1 MKKLKRPLSI
11 LLSLLMV
18 VSLFAMVPVTASAAV
33 GELVSE
39 NEYLTFTAEEAG
51 SSVTLNYA
59 SGTLK
64 YNKNNSG
71 WVDYTKGAQIDLEN
85 EGDSVRFRG
94 KNTTFDSSNH
104 VSLTGKVAC
113 SGNVMS
119 LRLDDDGRDQGL
131 SDSCFYRMFS
141 GCAGLT
147 TAPELPETMLES
159 NCYNFMFASCT
170 SLTTA
175 PELPAKALAKYC
187 YRCMFQNCTSL
198 TTAPELPA
206 TTLAKGC
213 YNNMFYGCTS
223 LTTAPELPATEL
235 AEDCYCGMFEGCTSL
250 TTAPELP
257 ATTLVTNCYTRMFY
271 GCSSIK
277 LSETETPE
285 YSIPYRV
292 PPVGTGTTAT
302 YALYNMFARTGG
314 TFAGT
319 PKINTT
325 YYLYREVPK
334 YTVTWKNGDTTLE
347 TDTDVAEGT
356 MPEYNGETPVQDD
369 DETYT
374 YTFSGWTDGTNT
386 YGKDDTLPAVTG
398 DITYTATF
406 TATGAV
412 GDYVP
417 ESDYLTFTAVEAG
430 SSVTLKVAS
439 GSNLQY
445 SLDGGE
451 LIPYTPGTPI
461 TLENAGDSVRFR
473 GKDTTFNSSNHVSI
487 GGKVA
492 CSGNVMSLRL
502 DDNGRDQGLSDR
514 CFIYMFRDCN
524 GLTAAPELPETTLAP
539 YCYDRM
545 FYDCKSLTA
554 APALPATTLAEYC
567 YSCMFSGCDSLTT
580 APALPATMLASNCYN
595 SMFLGCE
602 SLTTAPELPATTLAE
617 YCYDSMFYGC
627 SSIKLSETKTDEYSI
642 PYSVPSGGNGTTAEN
657 ALKDMFAG
665 TGGTFTGTPTIN
677 TTYYL
682 YKEVPKYTVTWK
694 NWDGNVIKTDENVA
708 KGTMPEYNGTTPVK
722 DDDATYTYTF
732 SGWSPEV
739 TEVTGD
745 AEYTATF
752 TAENKAVKNVI
763 TLINALPAKD
773 DLTLAHEEQIKAARA
788 AYNALSFAEK
798 ELVPDDA
805 FIRLSGTE
813 VALNS
818 LKRNAFS
825 QYRGD
830 QADSFYIAMD
840 QKIGSGE
847 AELMNAL
854 QEAISA
860 IQNVEFDSDKSL
872 AENKAA
878 VDAAVQAQTEVMN
891 NKMTEAC
898 NAYKAKKTAE
908 VQGLAQNGD
917 PDPVYTVIQIAADR
931 INGETFENQ
940 TVSQFKRSI
949 DSAVEQAQVQ
959 ISYARAE
966 AFGNYK
972 NEKAYDVQGLAQE
985 GDSAAAAQ
993 IISNAVQAI
1002 NAVSYDTSKTYVENK
1017 AAVDAA
1023 VDIAQITQAL
1033 AAQRNA
1039 DKAAAV
1045 TAQINALP
1053 AEITLNDKA
1062 AVEAAKQA
1070 YDALTDEQ
1078 KDLVDR
1084 EAFNKLVGAMNTIE
1098 KAAADQAAADPV
1110 INQINALP
1118 TVIILE
1124 DKADVEAARA
1134 AYNDLTDAQKAL
1146 VDEEAL
1152 DKLTEAEEVIA
1163 DREGAK
1169 VVEDMINALPDAKD
1183 ITLADKA
1190 AVNAANEARLNL
1202 PPEQADYLTFAAID
1216 KLFKA
1221 MDKIED
1227 LEAAKAVEDQINA
1240 LPENITVED
1249 KEAVEAARAAFDALT
1264 DDQRALVDVDALS
1277 EKLAAAE
1284 AALKVALDKA
1294 AADAVIAQ
1302 IDALPAATRVTI
1314 NDKDAIEAASA
1325 AYDALTDDQ
1334 KNYVPLSSKLK
1345 LTIDKGALDAAIKIA
1360 EDEAAADAVE
1370 KMIEELPAP
1379 ADVTLDDKTA
1389 VEDARAAYDALTNAQ
1404 KRMVNLTDR
1413 VKLTADEAAI
1423 QKIENDIAAADA
1435 VTEQINA
1442 LPAAED
1448 ITLDDARAVMAARG
1462 AYNNLTDDQ
1471 KAYVDDETVQKLT
1484 DVEDAL
1490 AEKVEVATVIALIDA
1505 LPAAEDV
1512 TLADRTVID
1521 STGVA
1526 YDLLTDDQKA
1536 QIDPETAQKLFDAQ
1550 AALAKIDSDMKAA
1563 DEVAKMINDLP
1574 SATNVTLN
1582 DKDAIEAASAAYDA
1596 LTDAQKD
1603 YVPLSSKLKLTV
1615 DKGALDAAIKIAED
1629 EAAAD
1634 AVEKMI
1640 EELPA
1645 PADVTLDDKT
1655 AVEDARA
1662 AYDAL
1667 TNAQKRMVNLTDRV
1681 KLTADEAAIQ
1691 KIENDIA
1698 AADAVTEQINALPA
1712 AEDITLDDARAVM
1725 AARGAYN
1732 NLTDDQKALVT
1743 DDTVQ
1748 KLTDAEDAIVSAL
1761 TVETVKTMM
1770 NVLPAAEDVTYNDK
1784 PFIEATRSAYDDLT
1798 DAQKAQIDDETLQK
1812 LTDAEDA
1819 LALIEADKEAADA
1832 VAAMIEALPAAT
1844 KVTLNDKDAIEAASA
1859 AYDELTD
1866 AQKAFVPAADKIKL
1880 AVDKGALDAAQKAAD
1895 DEAAADAV
1903 EKMIEDL
1910 PAPADVTIDDKAAV
1924 EEARAAYDALTDA
1937 QKKLVVLGDRIKLN
1951 ADEAAIQK
1959 IENDIAAAQA
1969 VTDMINALPAA
1980 EDVTMDDARDI
1991 ITAAAAYNLLTP
2003 DQKPLVTEETVQKL
2017 KDAQDGLRSA
2027 AQVEIVKDMIN
2038 ELPAAEDVTL
2048 ADKEDIETVR
2058 DAYDALTDA
2067 QKEKIDDETL
2077 QKLTDAEAALEQA
2090 EADKEAAD
2098 AVAAMIEAL
2107 PGAAKV
2113 TLNDKDAIEAA
2124 GAAYD
2129 ELTDA
2134 QKDYVPTQDK
2144 IKLALDKAALEAAQK
2159 FADDEAAADAVEE
2172 LIDALPA
2179 PDEITLDDK
2188 AAVEEAKAAYDALTP
2203 DQKRLVVLT
2212 DRIKLALDQAAIQKI
2227 ENDIAAAQAVTD
2239 MINAL
2244 PAAEDVTLD
2253 DANAITAATAAYNAL
2268 TPDQKPFVT
2277 DETVQKLTDAQ
2288 NALAKL
2294 EEAQKVKDQINAL
2307 PAPEKITVSDKDAIE
2322 AARAAYDALDDAQK
2336 AQIDDETVQKL
2347 TDAEAALKQAE
2358 DDKAAADAVTEKIE
2372 ALPMPTQVTLDD
2384 KAAIEEAKA
2393 AYDALTD
2400 AQKDYVPVHD
2410 ALKLA
2415 FDEAALSIAETNAV
2429 RDMINALPATDDLTE
2444 ADKPAVE
2451 AARKAYD
2458 DLTDE
2463 QKNLIDEDTLK
2474 KLTDAEEKLGH
2485 KILLGDANGD
2495 GVVDISDVTAIQ
2507 MHVAEL
2513 KVLEGDQLTAADVNL
2528 DGSVAIDD
2536 ASILQVFLAE
2546 TEVAYPIGQWI

>member
-1 MKKLKRPLSI
+1 MMQKIKRPLSI
-11 LLSLLMV
+11 LLSLLMI
-18 VSLFAMVPVTASAAV
+18 VSLFTIVPITASAAEEPDPV
-33 GELVSE
+33 TVV
-39 NEYLTFTAEEAG
+39 TAMIDALPDPAN
-51 SSVTLNYA
+51 VT
-59 SGTLK
+59 
-64 YNKNNSG
+64 
-71 WVDYTKGAQIDLEN
+71 LEN
-85 EGDSVRFRG
+85 EAQVNAAMAAYMVLTDDQKTAIGSTATTKLYANATKINDLTAVKAVTDQINELPAELTLDNEEAVQDARG
-94 KNTTFDSSNH
+94 AYDN
-104 VSLTGKVAC
+104 
-113 SGNVMS
+113 
-119 LRLDDDGRDQGL
+119 
-131 SDSCFYRMFS
+131 
-141 GCAGLT
+141 LT
-147 TAPELPETMLES
+147 TAQKEI
-159 NCYNFMFASCT
+159 FDQAV
-170 SLTTA
+170 LTKLTDAEAKIADLTA
-175 PELPAKALAKYC
+175 AQAVIDAIDELPAA
-187 YRCMFQNCTSL
+187 
-198 TTAPELPA
+198 
-206 TTLAKGC
+206 
-213 YNNMFYGCTS
+213 
-223 LTTAPELPATEL
+223 
-235 AEDCYCGMFEGCTSL
+235 
-250 TTAPELP
+250 
-257 ATTLVTNCYTRMFY
+257 
-271 GCSSIK
+271 
-277 LSETETPE
+277 
-285 YSIPYRV
+285 
-292 PPVGTGTTAT
+292 
-302 YALYNMFARTGG
+302 
-314 TFAGT
+314 
-319 PKINTT
+319 
-325 YYLYREVPK
+325 
-334 YTVTWKNGDTTLE
+334 
-347 TDTDVAEGT
+347 
-356 MPEYNGETPVQDD
+356 
-369 DETYT
+369 
-374 YTFSGWTDGTNT
+374 
-386 YGKDDTLPAVTG
+386 
-398 DITYTATF
+398 
-406 TATGAV
+406 
-412 GDYVP
+412 
-417 ESDYLTFTAVEAG
+417 
-430 SSVTLKVAS
+430 
-439 GSNLQY
+439 
-445 SLDGGE
+445 
-451 LIPYTPGTPI
+451 
-461 TLENAGDSVRFR
+461 
-473 GKDTTFNSSNHVSI
+473 
-487 GGKVA
+487 
-492 CSGNVMSLRL
+492 
-502 DDNGRDQGLSDR
+502 
-514 CFIYMFRDCN
+514 
-524 GLTAAPELPETTLAP
+524 
-539 YCYDRM
+539 
-545 FYDCKSLTA
+545 
-554 APALPATTLAEYC
+554 
-567 YSCMFSGCDSLTT
+567 
-580 APALPATMLASNCYN
+580 
-595 SMFLGCE
+595 
-602 SLTTAPELPATTLAE
+602 
-617 YCYDSMFYGC
+617 
-627 SSIKLSETKTDEYSI
+627 
-642 PYSVPSGGNGTTAEN
+642 
-657 ALKDMFAG
+657 
-665 TGGTFTGTPTIN
+665 
-677 TTYYL
+677 
-682 YKEVPKYTVTWK
+682 
-694 NWDGNVIKTDENVA
+694 
-708 KGTMPEYNGTTPVK
+708 
-722 DDDATYTYTF
+722 
-732 SGWSPEV
+732 
-739 TEVTGD
+739 
-745 AEYTATF
+745 
-752 TAENKAVKNVI
+752 
-763 TLINALPAKD
+763 
-773 DLTLAHEEQIKAARA
+773 
-788 AYNALSFAEK
+788 
-798 ELVPDDA
+798 
-805 FIRLSGTE
+805 
-813 VALNS
+813 
-818 LKRNAFS
+818 
-825 QYRGD
+825 
-830 QADSFYIAMD
+830 
-840 QKIGSGE
+840 
-847 AELMNAL
+847 
-854 QEAISA
+854 
-860 IQNVEFDSDKSL
+860 
-872 AENKAA
+872 
-878 VDAAVQAQTEVMN
+878 
-891 NKMTEAC
+891 
-898 NAYKAKKTAE
+898 
-908 VQGLAQNGD
+908 
-917 PDPVYTVIQIAADR
+917 
-931 INGETFENQ
+931 
-940 TVSQFKRSI
+940 
-949 DSAVEQAQVQ
+949 
-959 ISYARAE
+959 
-966 AFGNYK
+966 
-972 NEKAYDVQGLAQE
+972 
-985 GDSAAAAQ
+985 
-993 IISNAVQAI
+993 
-1002 NAVSYDTSKTYVENK
+1002 
-1017 AAVDAA
+1017 
-1023 VDIAQITQAL
+1023 
-1033 AAQRNA
+1033 
-1039 DKAAAV
+1039 
-1045 TAQINALP
+1045 
-1053 AEITLNDKA
+1053 
-1062 AVEAAKQA
+1062 
-1070 YDALTDEQ
+1070 
-1078 KDLVDR
+1078 
-1084 EAFNKLVGAMNTIE
+1084 
-1098 KAAADQAAADPV
+1098 
-1110 INQINALP
+1110 
-1118 TVIILE
+1118 
-1124 DKADVEAARA
+1124 
-1134 AYNDLTDAQKAL
+1134 
-1146 VDEEAL
+1146 
-1152 DKLTEAEEVIA
+1152 
-1163 DREGAK
+1163 
-1169 VVEDMINALPDAKD
+1169 
-1183 ITLADKA
+1183 
-1190 AVNAANEARLNL
+1190 
-1202 PPEQADYLTFAAID
+1202 
-1216 KLFKA
+1216 
-1221 MDKIED
+1221 
-1227 LEAAKAVEDQINA
+1227 
-1240 LPENITVED
+1240 ENITVED
-1249 KEAVEAARAAFDALT
+1249 TKAVQDARTAYNALTPAQQALVGTETLAKLTDAEEKLDAITAAEPVEELIGALPAPGEITVYDKAQVEAAKAAYDALSDAAKAEVDEELVTKLNDVVSALADAQAVRDVELKINALPAASNVTVDDQEAIEDAQAALDDLRDDLKNRVSLGYRTKLALDQAALANALDQAAADEVAEMISALPAAANVAITDKEDIEEAKEAFDALTDAQKRRVSLANRTKLDRVLNALAEVEDEITADAVEDMIKALPAAADVTVDDRDAIEEAQAAFDALT
-1264 DDQRALVDVDALS
+1264 DNQKSYVSLVSKMKLRLDGAALVN
-1277 EKLAAAE
+1277 AE
-1284 AALKVALDKA
+1284 NQA
-1294 AADAVIAQ
+1294 AADAVAELIE
-1302 IDALPAATRVTI
+1302 ALPAANAVTVD
-1314 NDKDAIEAASA
+1314 DKDAIEEAQEAF
-1325 AYDALTDDQ
+1325 DALTNTQ
-1334 KNYVPLSSKLK
+1334 KNLVSLANRTKLAA
-1345 LTIDKGALDAAIKIA
+1345 DQAALKEA

-1370 KMIEELPAP
+1370 AMIEALPAA
-1379 ADVTLDDKTA
+1379 ADVTLDDKPA
-1389 VEDARAAYDALTNAQ
+1389 IEEARAAYDALTSDQ
-1404 KRMVNLTDR
+1404 KRFVVLADR
-1413 VKLTADEAAI
+1413 LKLVADEAAV
-1423 QKIENDIAAADA
+1423 QKIEKDNAAAQA
-1435 VTEQINA
+1435 VTDQIDA

-1448 ITLDDARAVMAARG
+1448 LAVSDTLAVASARA

-1471 KAYVDDETVQKLT
+1471 KALVAPETVQKLT
-1484 DVEDAL
+1484 DLEDAL
-1490 AEKVEVATVIALIDA
+1490 AEKVEVATVVALINA

-1521 STGVA
+1521 ATGVA

-1603 YVPLSSKLKLTV
+1603 YVPLASKLKLTL
-1615 DKGALDAAIKIAED
+1615 DKGALDAAIKNAED

-1655 AVEDARA
+1655 AVEEARA

-1667 TNAQKRMVNLTDRV
+1667 TNAQKRLVTLTDRV
-1681 KLTADEAAIQ
+1681 KLAADEAAIQ

-1748 KLTDAEDAIVSAL
+1748 KLTDAEAAVISAL

-1784 PFIEATRSAYDDLT
+1784 PFIEATRSAYEDLT

-1910 PAPADVTIDDKAAV
+1910 PAPADVTLDDKAAV
-1924 EEARAAYDALTDA
+1924 EEARAAYDALTDD

-2027 AQVEIVKDMIN
+2027 SQVEIVKEMIN

-2107 PGAAKV
+2107 PGATKV

-2124 GAAYD
+2124 SAAYD

-2179 PDEITLDDK
+2179 PGEITLDDK

-2268 TPDQKPFVT
+2268 TPDQKPLVT

-2307 PAPEKITVSDKDAIE
+2307 PAPEKITVNDKDEIE
-2322 AARAAYDALDDAQK
+2322 AARAAYEALDDAQK

-2347 TDAEAALKQAE
+2347 ADAEAALKQAE

-2400 AQKDYVPVHD
+2400 AQKGYVSPLD

-2495 GVVDISDVTAIQ
+2495 GVVDISDVTSIQ